1 MSDWIKGIVKK
12 ICKKD
17 GFFTFMRA
25 QFTSQISSATDFLV
39 TIVLAKLLDIYYVLA
54 TSMGSVAGGIVNCTI
69 NYYWT
74 FKSKECKKKYVL
86 IKYTLV
92 WIGSICLNT
101 WGVYWLTESIQRV
114 PWVQETLAHFFDNIF
129 IVSKVIV
136 SLLVGWFW
144 NYNLHRTFV
153 YKDCK
158 IRRPLRKKKSLIV
171 DTEIEEL

>member
-39 TIVLAKLLDIYYVLA
+39 TIVLAKLFDIYYVLA
-54 TSMGSVAGGIVNCTI
+54 TSMGSVAGGILNCTI

>member
-39 TIVLAKLLDIYYVLA
+39 TIVLAKLFDIYYVLA

-171 DTEIEEL
+171 DTEMEEL

>member
-25 QFTSQISSATDFLV
+25 QFTSQISSAIDFLV
-39 TIVLAKLLDIYYVLA
+39 TIVLAKLFDIYYVLA

>member
-39 TIVLAKLLDIYYVLA
+39 TIVLAKLFDIYYVLA

>member
-25 QFTSQISSATDFLV
+25 QFASQISSATDFLV
-39 TIVLAKLLDIYYVLA
+39 TIVLAKLFDIYYVLA
-54 TSMGSVAGGIVNCTI
+54 TSMGSVAGGILNCTI

-74 FKSKECKKKYVL
+74 FRSKECKKKYVL

-158 IRRPLRKKKSLIV
+158 IRRPLRKKKSLVV

>member
-39 TIVLAKLLDIYYVLA
+39 TIVLAKLFDIYYVLA

-158 IRRPLRKKKSLIV
+158 IRRPLRKKKNLIV

>member
-39 TIVLAKLLDIYYVLA
+39 TIVLAKLFDIYYVLA
-54 TSMGSVAGGIVNCTI
+54 TSMGSVAGGIVKCTI

>member
-39 TIVLAKLLDIYYVLA
+39 TIVLAKLFDIYYVLA
-54 TSMGSVAGGIVNCTI
+54 TSIGSVAGGIVNCTI

>member
-39 TIVLAKLLDIYYVLA
+39 TIVLAKLFDIYYVLA

-74 FKSKECKKKYVL
+74 FRSKECKKKYVL

>member
-1 MSDWIKGIVKK
+1 MSAWIKEIVKK
-12 ICKKD
+12 IWKKD

-39 TIVLAKLLDIYYVLA
+39 TIVLAKLFDVYYVLA
-54 TSMGSVAGGIVNCTI
+54 TSFGSVAGGIVNCTI

-74 FKSKECKKKYVL
+74 FRSKECKKKYVL

-101 WGVYWLTESIQRV
+101 WGVYWMTESIQRV

-158 IRRPLRKKKSLIV
+158 IRKPFRKKKKLVV

>member
-1 MSDWIKGIVKK
+1 MSDWIKGVVKK

-39 TIVLAKLLDIYYVLA
+39 TIVLAKLFDIYYVLA

>member
-17 GFFTFMRA
+17 AFFTFMRA

-39 TIVLAKLLDIYYVLA
+39 TIVLAKLFDIYYVLA

>member
-39 TIVLAKLLDIYYVLA
+39 TIVLAKLFDIYYVLA
-54 TSMGSVAGGIVNCTI
+54 TSMGSVVGGIVNCTI